1 MRNAFGVEVVHSIQD
16 LLEKL
21 CGLFLR
27 QRLLLSQEVKEFP
40 SRHQFKDQDHIRLVL
55 KDVVEGDDVAVLD
68 LSEDVH
74 LSLDLLSAHAPSA
87 GRQPS
92 LLDKL
97 GSVFCSRALFFT
109 FAHDGK
115 LSTARQE
122 NRNQA
127 EDN

>member
-1 MRNAFGVEVVHSIQD
+1 MHSIQD
-16 LLEKL
+16 LLEEL

-27 QRLLLSQEVKEFP
+27 QRLFLSQEVEELP
-40 SRHQFKDQDHIRLVL
+40 SRHQLQDQDHIRLVL

-74 LSLDLLSAHAPSA
+74 LSLDLLSAHSPSA

-97 GSVFCSRALFFT
+97 GGVFRSAALVFT
-109 FAHDGK
+109 FTHDGK
-115 LSTARQE
+115 LSTARQ
-122 NRNQA
+122 
-127 EDN
+127 